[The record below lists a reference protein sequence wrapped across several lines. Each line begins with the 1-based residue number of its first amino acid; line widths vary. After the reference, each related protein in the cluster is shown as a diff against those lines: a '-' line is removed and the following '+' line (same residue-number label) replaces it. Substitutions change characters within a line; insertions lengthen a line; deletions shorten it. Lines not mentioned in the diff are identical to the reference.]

1 LRDNLNENKPK
12 FDWESFSEA
21 MDNDRDVVIVD
32 NEGTRYKGKIVRSD
46 NRSTIVLL
54 NDGERRVVFNRN
66 IVEFEIVDE

>member
-1 LRDNLNENKPK
+1 MSDHLSKTNSK
-12 FDWESFSEA
+12 FNWESFSEA
-21 MDNDRDVVIVD
+21 MDNDKNVIIID

-66 IVEFEIVDE
+66 IVDFEIVDE